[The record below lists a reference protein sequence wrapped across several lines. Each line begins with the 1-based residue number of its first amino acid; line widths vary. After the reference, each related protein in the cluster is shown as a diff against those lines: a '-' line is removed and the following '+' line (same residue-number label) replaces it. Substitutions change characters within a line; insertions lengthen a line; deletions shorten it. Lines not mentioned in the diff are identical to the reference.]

1 MKMTPERLKRNLTF
15 LDLLVK
21 AKKPQRSALI
31 NTASNDQL
39 QCICDCAVN
48 ILNENIP
55 LTDSQYRKLSRV
67 QKHIRYIANSK
78 DQLDNK
84 KVVIQKGGFL
94 PILLT
99 PILSAAASLLTETLL
114 NQK

>member
-1 MKMTPERLKRNLTF
+1 MTPERLKRNLTF

-21 AKKPQRSALI
+21 AKKRQRDALI
-31 NTASNDQL
+31 NTATSDQL
-39 QCICDCAVN
+39 QCICDCATN

-55 LTDSQYRKLSRV
+55 LTECEIKKLLRF
-67 QKHIRYIANSK
+67 QKHIRYIANSE
-78 DQLDNK
+78 DRIGNK

-114 NQK
+114 SKK